1 MQCLREL
8 SSHREVR
15 LLCQLPQTGT
25 REQVKLKIWGKKA
38 KKKWKSGKKTNCA
51 TTRRQHVQDNGARS
65 GSKRA
70 TSEPNRR
77 SKTSGRWF
85 VVLLSTQI
93 QRQKCKYKYKYNATK
108 TKKQHQWQVICASF
122 KHLDSFVWK
131 QLRSNVLPLPCYSN
145 QLSWLSKSV
154 KTNQRLESTQTT
166 RWVREIL
173 TEKSLLC
180 LGSAQC

>member
-15 LLCQLPQTGT
+15 LVCQLPQTGT
-25 REQVKLKIWGKKA
+25 REQVKVKIWK
-38 KKKWKSGKKTNCA
+38 KKKWTKKVEKWQKTNCSM
-51 TTRRQHVQDNGARS
+51 TRRQHVQDNGARS

-93 QRQKCKYKYKYNATK
+93 QRQKCKYKYNATM
-108 TKKQHQWQVICASF
+108 TKKQHQWQVIFASF
-122 KHLDSFVWK
+122 KHLDSFIWT
-131 QLRSNVLPLPCYSN
+131 QLQSNVLPFPVYSN
-145 QLSWLSKSV
+145 KLSWLLKLI
-154 KTNQRLESTQTT
+154 RD
-166 RWVREIL
+166 
-173 TEKSLLC
+173 
-180 LGSAQC
+180 

>member
-1 MQCLREL
+1 ME
-8 SSHREVR
+8 
-15 LLCQLPQTGT
+15 
-25 REQVKLKIWGKKA
+25 
-38 KKKWKSGKKTNCA
+38 KWQKTNCSM
-51 TTRRQHVQDNGARS
+51 TRRQHVQDNGARS

-85 VVLLSTQI
+85 VVLLNIQI

-145 QLSWLSKSV
+145 QLSWLSKLIRDSNQHQQNHQVGEGNLNGEKPSLLGKRSV
-154 KTNQRLESTQTT
+154 LESWSTSPNGVPPKKPK
-166 RWVREIL
+166 VR
-173 TEKSLLC
+173 SLANLC
-180 LGSAQC
+180 EL